1 MAHGFKYHHS
11 ESIIN
16 RWKYIDFGHKRLY
29 IGKVARQIEKLMST
43 EKQVS
48 TVITRCDYVAQ
59 VGTDELDVKKN
70 QTLTLHDKIDDW
82 LIVSSSV
89 KKGKVIKY

>member
-1 MAHGFKYHHS
+1 
-11 ESIIN
+11 
-16 RWKYIDFGHKRLY
+16 
-29 IGKVARQIEKLMST
+29 MST

-48 TVITRCDYVAQ
+48 TVITRCDYAAQ

-70 QTLTLHDKIDDW
+70 QTLTLHDKLDDW
-82 LIVSSSV
+82 LIVSNSV